1 MYPNYSKIL
10 LNLKKDVFI
19 RRSIHSDSSLK
30 IFIETHPK
38 EQICPCCGQKTKRFH
53 DYRLQEIQDIPYQE
67 KHIIL
72 VLRKHR
78 YLCKSCG
85 KRFLESYSF
94 LPRYHRWT
102 RRLAFFVIHLL
113 RQTFSLKQVS
123 FFTGVTVQ
131 TITRLLDTIHYNPP
145 NKLPTVISID
155 EFKGNALTRKYQ
167 CILVDPRKHKIL
179 DTLPDRT
186 QNHLAD
192 YWRNFPRKER
202 LKVQFF
208 ICDMWRP
215 YTELAKVFFPNEK
228 IIVDKYHFIRQITW
242 VIENV
247 RKRLQRSMPVNLRKY
262 YRCSRKLILTRYR
275 KLTDKNKQACDLM
288 FQYNDDLR
296 LAQMM
301 KEWFYDICQMNSY
314 RKQQKEF
321 DDWISNARDC
331 GIIEFEKCANTF
343 QSWRKEIL
351 NALKYGITNGPTEG
365 FNNKIK
371 VLKRSSYGIRNFKP
385 FRTRILHCIS

>member
-113 RQTFSLKQVS
+113 RQTFSLK
-123 FFTGVTVQ
+123 
-131 TITRLLDTIHYNPP
+131 
-145 NKLPTVISID
+145 
-155 EFKGNALTRKYQ
+155 
-167 CILVDPRKHKIL
+167 
-179 DTLPDRT
+179 
-186 QNHLAD
+186 
-192 YWRNFPRKER
+192 
-202 LKVQFF
+202 
-208 ICDMWRP
+208 
-215 YTELAKVFFPNEK
+215 
-228 IIVDKYHFIRQITW
+228 
-242 VIENV
+242 IENV
-247 RKRLQRSMPVNLRKY
+247 RKRLMREAY
-262 YRCSRKLILTRYR
+262 
-275 KLTDKNKQACDLM
+275 
-288 FQYNDDLR
+288 F
-296 LAQMM
+296 
-301 KEWFYDICQMNSY
+301 SY
-314 RKQQKEF
+314 PKTGCIRAIYLYF
-321 DDWISNARDC
+321 IPY
-331 GIIEFEKCANTF
+331 NTF
-343 QSWRKEIL
+343 PKNIQFD
-351 NALKYGITNGPTEG
+351 ITKNIFYE
-365 FNNKIK
+365 
-371 VLKRSSYGIRNFKP
+371 KP
-385 FRTRILHCIS
+385 